1 MYGST
6 WLCTELKLLMLQLQ
20 QPETSYG
27 DKRAVS
33 SVCKGTVYSQAL
45 ELRGG
50 RG

>member
-27 DKRAVS
+27 DKQFCMQRDS
-33 SVCKGTVYSQAL
+33 YSRAL